1 MLGWEAALHKSIC
14 LWLADNKL
22 TLADYGS
29 LMLMTAP
36 KTRLEHDLQS
46 IVENIIRML
55 SMVRESTE
63 LAHSALIKGDNQAAR
78 ACSQNDV
85 VVDALQ
91 VELEQHIL
99 NVLESR
105 RLKSKELRFLT
116 SMNRSLADIER
127 AGDYAEHIA
136 KTALKLDIE
145 HPVKKY
151 HDLNHIF
158 GLLNTMLELAIKA
171 LAESNE
177 TIIEEIF
184 DIDNEIDDLYTQI
197 QRELITLMIEDP
209 KLINLGTHLLNIS
222 RFLERLG
229 DHIVNVGEHIIFWRT
244 ARRI

>member
-1 MLGWEAALHKSIC
+1 M
-14 LWLADNKL
+14 L
-22 TLADYGS
+22 TLADYGNT
-29 LMLMTAP
+29 MLMIVPT
-36 KTRLEHDLQS
+36 TQLEEDMHA
-46 IVENIIRML
+46 IVENVIRML

-63 LAHSALIKGDNQAAR
+63 LAHRALIKGNNQAAQ
-78 ACSQNDV
+78 ACSANDIA
-85 VVDALQ
+85 VDNLQ
-91 VELEQHIL
+91 TSLEKRIL
-99 NVLESR
+99 EVIEARHPKGIDL
-105 RLKSKELRFLT
+105 RLLT
-116 SMNRSLADIER
+116 SMHRSLADIER

-136 KTALKLDIE
+136 KTAVKLDIE

-177 TIIEEIF
+177 TIVKEIF
-184 DIDNEIDDLYTQI
+184 TIDNEIDDLYTQI

-209 KLINLGTHLLNIS
+209 KLINLGTHLLNIT

-244 ARRI
+244 AKRL